1 MQKKRLAVVALGG
14 NQPSPEGN
22 SAATLIAALCTIS
35 QEIGTIVSISRFFR
49 TPAFPPGAGP
59 DFVNAVALI
68 ATGPDPA
75 AVLSGLHSIEARFG
89 RERTVRWG
97 ARTLDLDLVAFG
109 DAVLPDAATEAHWRT
124 LPAARQRVETPD
136 RLILPHPRL
145 HERAFVLIPFAEIAP
160 GWRHPVTG
168 LSVAEMVEALSEA
181 DKAAICP
188 L

>member
-1 MQKKRLAVVALGG
+1 MVALGG